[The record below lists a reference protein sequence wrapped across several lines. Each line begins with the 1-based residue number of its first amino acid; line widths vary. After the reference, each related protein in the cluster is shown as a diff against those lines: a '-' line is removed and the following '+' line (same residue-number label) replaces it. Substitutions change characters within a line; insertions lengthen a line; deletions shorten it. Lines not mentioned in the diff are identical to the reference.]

1 MLSILGILDN
11 ITYNTPHYLDNT
23 SYIILSRCVQPLLDY
38 TEYNY
43 DKLKALIK
51 TDQNKSKVMVFN
63 KNYTHP
69 DLVEKT
75 IDRWFKSYLNT
86 PEYPLSNVNKSYMF
100 SGRYKDEVEMG
111 LPRLL
116 FPYMDYFTKKDK
128 RYNQVV
134 VNYYEN
140 ENDSIDYHRDW
151 TYGMVKDYQISILN
165 LNARYDGYDGDTKP
179 RMFKI
184 QNIKSGEEFSI
195 ELQNGLIITM
205 GGKFQDNFRHG
216 IPKLSNNNIY
226 NSRFGITFRQFR

>member
-1 MLSILGILDN
+1 MISILDN

-43 DKLKALIK
+43 DRLKALIK

-100 SGRYKDEVEMG
+100 SGRYKNEVEIG

-151 TYGMVKDYQISILN
+151 TYGMVKDYVISILN
-165 LNARYDGYDGDTKP
+165 LNSRKNNASRV
-179 RMFKI
+179 FKI
-184 QNIKSGEEFSI
+184 NNIVNGKEYSI
-195 ELQNGLIITM
+195 ELHNGLLITM
-205 GGKFQDNFRHG
+205 GGDFQKNYRHG
-216 IPKLSNNNIY
+216 IPKFSNNSIY
-226 NSRFGITFRQFR
+226 NSRFGITFRQFNI

>member
-1 MLSILGILDN
+1 MLSIRDN
-11 ITYNTPHYLDNT
+11 IPPNIPYYLDNT

-43 DKLKALIK
+43 DRLKALIK

-69 DLVEKT
+69 ELVEKT

-100 SGRYKDEVEMG
+100 SGKNKDELEMG

-151 TYGMVKDYQISILN
+151 TYGMVKDYEISILN
-165 LNARYDGYDGDTKP
+165 LNARYDRYTKP

-184 QNIKSGEEFSI
+184 QNIKSGEEFSV

-205 GGKFQDNFRHG
+205 GGSFQENFRHG
-216 IPKLSNNNIY
+216 IPKISDSNIY
-226 NSRFGITFRQFR
+226 NSRFGITFRQFK

>member
-1 MLSILGILDN
+1 MLSIRDN
-11 ITYNTPHYLDNT
+11 IPHNTPHYLDNT
-23 SYIILSRCVQPLLDY
+23 SYIILSRCVQSLLDY

-43 DKLKALIK
+43 DRLKALIK

-69 DLVEKT
+69 ELVEKT

-100 SGRYKDEVEMG
+100 SGKNKDELEMG

-151 TYGMVKDYQISILN
+151 SYGMVKDYEISILN
-165 LNARYDGYDGDTKP
+165 LNVRYNRYTKL

-205 GGKFQDNFRHG
+205 GGTFQDNFRHG
-216 IPKLSNNNIY
+216 IPKISDSNIY
-226 NSRFGITFRQFR
+226 NSRFGITFRQFK

>member
-1 MLSILGILDN
+1 MLSIRDN
-11 ITYNTPHYLDNT
+11 IPHNTPHYLDNT
-23 SYIILSRCVQPLLDY
+23 SYIILSRCVQSLLDY

-43 DKLKALIK
+43 DRLKALIK

-69 DLVEKT
+69 ELVEKT

-100 SGRYKDEVEMG
+100 SGKNKDELEMG

-151 TYGMVKDYQISILN
+151 TYGMAIDYEISILN
-165 LNARYDGYDGDTKP
+165 LNVRYNRYTKL

-205 GGKFQDNFRHG
+205 GGTFQDNFRHG
-216 IPKLSNNNIY
+216 IPKISDSNIY
-226 NSRFGITFRQFR
+226 NSRFGITFRQFK